1 MAKRD
6 YYEVLGV
13 DRGAD
18 ADDLKRAYRKLAM
31 QFHPDRNPGDTDAE
45 RQFKEVGEAYEILK
59 DPEKRA
65 AYDRFGHQAF
75 EAGMGGGGGRAGG
88 AGFDFN
94 FASGFADIFDE
105 MFGDAMGGRR
115 RGRGRGS
122 GRGADLRYDME
133 ITLEEAFAGK
143 QAGIRVPGSIQCD
156 TCNGSGSEGGAA
168 PVNCS
173 TCGGHGKVRSQQGF
187 FTIER
192 TCPACQGVGQTIET
206 PCKDCS
212 GSGRLQ
218 RERSLSVN
226 IPAGVED
233 GTRIRLAGEG
243 EAGLRGG
250 TNGDLYIFLAI
261 RPHDFFKRE
270 GADLF
275 CQVPITIV
283 DAALGG
289 SIEVPTIDGSR
300 AKVTVP
306 SGTQNGKLFRLRNK
320 GMSVMRSNARGDMYI
335 EVGVETPVHLTRRQE
350 ELLREFQEAGG
361 TERKHSPQ
369 SAGFFAKVKEFWDD
383 LTDR

>member
-1 MAKRD
+1 MTVTRFWASTSR
-6 YYEVLGV
+6 GV
-13 DRGAD
+13 G

-31 QFHPDRNPGDTDAE
+31 QYHPDRNPGDTEAE
-45 RQFKEVGEAYEILK
+45 RRFKEVNEAYEILK
-59 DPEKRA
+59 DAEKRA
-65 AYDRFGHQAF
+65 AYDRFGHAAF
-75 EAGMGGGGGRAGG
+75 EGGMGGGGRAG
-88 AGFDFN
+88 ASGFDFN
-94 FASGFADIFDE
+94 FAGGFADIFDE

-115 RGRGRGS
+115 RRGRSS

-133 ITLEEAFAGK
+133 IDLEEAFAGK
-143 QAGIRVPGSIQCD
+143 QAGIRVPGSTGCD

-168 PVNCS
+168 PVSCS

-206 PCKDCS
+206 PCKDCG

-218 RERSLSVN
+218 RERALSVN

-250 TNGDLYIFLAI
+250 TNGDLYIFLGI

-289 SIEVPTIDGSR
+289 AIEVPTIDGSR

-335 EVGVETPVHLTRRQE
+335 EVAVETPVNLTRRQE
-350 ELLREFQEAGG
+350 ELLREFSEAGG
-361 TERKHSPQ
+361 THRKHSPE
-369 SAGFFAKVKEFWDD
+369 SAGFFARVKDFWDD